1 MGECIHLVRNRRK
14 TGSVDGQELWVG
26 DIELE
31 LAGLPPRAGPGRVW
45 AALRPTPT
53 TRFSVSFEGSPDCD
67 QLLQTG
73 PANVR
78 IGGSSYEHG
87 ALVSRIESHALFGH
101 MTGPPPRP
109 EGNVLSIAFGVLN
122 LDPESLWLE
131 DMVVAGWR
139 FRLSE
144 PVEPVDS
151 RKHLRDV
158 LGVAETHSGVLDRV
172 DCAPF
177 EAVRGLDVLDGW
189 RLALSFA
196 TGSRI
201 GVWRQVLRRP
211 SSDIDDG
218 WRAFATPSVEPWYDH
233 HRVVDAHDKFG
244 VTELV
249 GLILARRAGDQ
260 FQAKVDELAINFSL
274 EANGRAPTQ
283 MQIAAI
289 GAGLELL
296 AWDQLV
302 EDPDDCSLSKAE
314 RKRQYRVR
322 PAADN
327 FGLLL
332 EGASIDMEVPK
343 ILHPYASDNGGTA
356 SGAVA
361 IAALR
366 NSVMHPRRRDG
377 ELLVPVE
384 VWAEGWQLGMLYL
397 ELLILNRLGYK
408 GRYSD
413 RFRSGWVGRTFGVP
427 WAPSGAPLN
436 PTG

>member
-1 MGECIHLVRNRRK
+1 MHPGFARNTRK
-14 TGSVDGQELWVG
+14 TGAVDEQELWIG

-31 LAGLPPRAGPGRVW
+31 LAGLPPFAGPGRVW

-53 TRFSVSFEGSPDCD
+53 SRFSVSFEGAPNSAQLPD
-67 QLLQTG
+67 TG
-73 PANVR
+73 LATMRLV
-78 IGGSSYEHG
+78 GSSYEHG
-87 ALVSRIESHALFGH
+87 VFVSRVESHAVFGH
-101 MTGPPPRP
+101 LTGPPPP
-109 EGNVLSIAFGVLN
+109 PAGDAVSITFGVLN

-131 DMVVAGWR
+131 DVVVDGWR
-139 FRLSE
+139 FRLGE

-151 RKHLRDV
+151 RKYLRDV

-172 DCAPF
+172 DGAPF

-201 GVWRQVLRRP
+201 GVWRQVLRSQ

-218 WRAFATPSVEPWYDH
+218 WRALASPSVEPWHDH
-233 HRVVDAHDKFG
+233 HRVVDAHEKLG
-244 VTELV
+244 MAELV
-249 GLILARRAGDQ
+249 GLILARRVGDQ
-260 FQAKVDELAINFSL
+260 FQAKVDELAINFAL

-302 EDPDDCSLSKAE
+302 EDPGDCSLSKTE
-314 RKRQYRVR
+314 RRHQYRAR
-322 PAADN
+322 SASDN
-327 FGLLL
+327 FRLLL
-332 EGASIDMEVPK
+332 ERASIDMEVPK
-343 ILHPYASDNGGTA
+343 ILNRYASDKNDTA
-356 SGAVA
+356 SGAVV

-384 VWAEGWQLGMLYL
+384 VWAEGWQLGMHYL
-397 ELLILNRLGYK
+397 ELLILHRVGYS

-427 WAPSGAPLN
+427 WAPYGSPLN
-436 PTG
+436 ATG